1 MNLIR
6 LLLAA
11 EMLKPLTPSM
21 GGDER
26 GVTEHFPN
34 LVIVQNKAEFTDM
47 EPSRTR
53 ELEAFY
59 SRVLSKSRLQW
70 KQLGAAAGAR
80 DGGLKPHL
88 VCVADMEGEREE
100 VLAKRHSPD
109 RSYEECLRELRRKVF
124 GLEKGNLTTAKLSEK
139 GWVSL
144 AGKTWDAIRNSP
156 FYMEYSRLL
165 P

>member
-1 MNLIR
+1 M
-6 LLLAA
+6 
-11 EMLKPLTPSM
+11 PLYTTQ
-21 GGDER
+21 GIFVYR
-26 GVTEHFPN
+26 GTEVNKQH
-34 LVIVQNKAEFTDM
+34 IV
-47 EPSRTR
+47 
-53 ELEAFY
+53 
-59 SRVLSKSRLQW
+59 QW
-70 KQLGAAAGAR
+70 KQLGATAGAR